1 MIKAFLPYI
10 YTGAI
15 VTATGGLGYLLA
27 EKNGLIDQE
36 PPAKVALLQPEVETP
51 TQPKIVEPQVEIL
64 DGETVIATTQSATNG
79 DFVVVLDTPLKP
91 GPHSLIIRAK
101 PKEGEEVFSAEAGLI
116 NIPEPEKQEE
126 VTVLVAEADKPTR
139 ILQKPEPEA
148 VVEAEEQTIVS
159 ETATASV
166 ALAKPDAKE
175 PEVEVKQ
182 EVAKLEVEPAAE
194 PEIKEPEVEEVV
206 EEPAEDEAVKVVET
220 PKPAEVEQPSIPV
233 LIEAADVE
241 KNRIFI
247 AGKGEAGR
255 SVNLYLNSKFLGSA
269 RVSSNNAFLYEGNER
284 LKAGQYD
291 LRADMID
298 IDTGKVVAR
307 AEVSLLHE
315 PKEEPAPVQVVEA
328 VSEPEPQPQQELKP
342 EPIEQEQTAAINEAV
357 EQSEPA
363 IEATEIAEVEPAEIK
378 VEETVEEVAE
388 AAVEET
394 TEQAI
399 EEKAVIKTGSSVI
412 IRRGDNL
419 WTVASRNYGEG
430 IRYTTIFD
438 AEKLADQLKALGH
451 PVRLQIVQEL
461 KCMESCNCGDMCD
474 CFAHSQSTIS
484 QHLSVLKD
492 AGILRYKKDGNQ
504 SRFSLN
510 HEVLDELQKA
520 LEALSE
526 PKPRVTCK

>member
-51 TQPKIVEPQVEIL
+51 TQPKIVEPQPEAEPKVEVVEEQEAPTFSTLRVERDGSTVIAGAAPENSKVEIL

-148 VVEAEEQTIVS
+148 VVEVEEQTIVS

-298 IDTGKVVAR
+298 IDTGKVIAR

-315 PKEEPAPVQVVEA
+315 PKEEPSPVQVVEA
-328 VSEPEPQPQQELKP
+328 VSEPEPQPQQELKQ
-342 EPIEQEQTAAINEAV
+342 EPVEQEQTAAINEAV

-363 IEATEIAEVEPAEIK
+363 IEAAETAEVEPAEIK

-394 TEQAI
+394 TEQAT

-438 AEKLADQLKALGH
+438 ANRDQ
-451 PVRLQIVQEL
+451 VRNPDLIFPGQ
-461 KCMESCNCGDMCD
+461 
-474 CFAHSQSTIS
+474 
-484 QHLSVLKD
+484 VLKVPENAEAED
-492 AGILRYKKDGNQ
+492 QQNAG
-504 SRFSLN
+504 
-510 HEVLDELQKA
+510 
-520 LEALSE
+520 
-526 PKPRVTCK
+526 

>member
-51 TQPKIVEPQVEIL
+51 TQPKIVEPQPEAEPKVEVVEEQEAPTFSTLRVERDGSTVIAGAAPENSKVEIL

-148 VVEAEEQTIVS
+148 VVEVEEQTIVS

-328 VSEPEPQPQQELKP
+328 VSEPEPQPQQELKQ
-342 EPIEQEQTAAINEAV
+342 EPVEQEQTAAINEAV

-363 IEATEIAEVEPAEIK
+363 IEATETAEVEPAEIK

-394 TEQAI
+394 TEQAT

-438 AEKLADQLKALGH
+438 ANRDQ
-451 PVRLQIVQEL
+451 VRNPDLIFPGQ
-461 KCMESCNCGDMCD
+461 
-474 CFAHSQSTIS
+474 
-484 QHLSVLKD
+484 VLKVPENAEAED
-492 AGILRYKKDGNQ
+492 QQNAG
-504 SRFSLN
+504 
-510 HEVLDELQKA
+510 
-520 LEALSE
+520 
-526 PKPRVTCK
+526 

>member
-51 TQPKIVEPQVEIL
+51 TQPKIVEPQPEAEPKVEVVEEQEAPTFSTLRVERDGSTVIAGAAPENSQVEIL

-148 VVEAEEQTIVS
+148 VVEVEEQTIVS

-182 EVAKLEVEPAAE
+182 EVEKLEVEPAAE

-363 IEATEIAEVEPAEIK
+363 IEAAETAEVEPAEIK

-438 AEKLADQLKALGH
+438 ANRDQ
-451 PVRLQIVQEL
+451 VRNPDLIFPGQ
-461 KCMESCNCGDMCD
+461 
-474 CFAHSQSTIS
+474 
-484 QHLSVLKD
+484 VLKVPENAEAED
-492 AGILRYKKDGNQ
+492 QQNAG
-504 SRFSLN
+504 
-510 HEVLDELQKA
+510 
-520 LEALSE
+520 
-526 PKPRVTCK
+526 